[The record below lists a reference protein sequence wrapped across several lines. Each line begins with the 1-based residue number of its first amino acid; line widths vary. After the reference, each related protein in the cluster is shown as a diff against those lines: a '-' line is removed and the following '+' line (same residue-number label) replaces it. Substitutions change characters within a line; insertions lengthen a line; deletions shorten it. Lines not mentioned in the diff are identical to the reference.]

1 MIERRVIIIYS
12 YVLINRLLS
21 YFVMNISYLLHF
33 ASHSCYFF
41 LFGISCFSI
50 SINFNRFCSLQL
62 DEKQKKS
69 RKSGETKYI

>member
-21 YFVMNISYLLHF
+21 YFVMNISYLLHC

-50 SINFNRFCSLQL
+50 LINYNRFYSLQL

-69 RKSGETKYI
+69 PKSGETKYI